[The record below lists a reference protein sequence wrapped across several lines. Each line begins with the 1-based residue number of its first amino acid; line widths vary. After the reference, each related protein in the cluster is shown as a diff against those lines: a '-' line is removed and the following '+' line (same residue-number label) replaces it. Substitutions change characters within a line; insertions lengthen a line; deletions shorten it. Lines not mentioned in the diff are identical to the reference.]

1 MALIL
6 VVSWHNNIL
15 TDVRLVLRN
24 QTWPTCHVIVVPMTL
39 SDHPL
44 AISSVPPS
52 YPPPSPHRRHIE
64 DSLGSLATQINFF
77 IHNLAQMKFSSPQAP
92 PTLLTFVPQAYSI
105 ETDGK
110 IESAV
115 IVAYYKRYYPDTHTV
130 RSTCLSAHPCI
141 CLSVPLDFLCPL
153 FVCIVY
159 YMCSVC

>member
-1 MALIL
+1 M
-6 VVSWHNNIL
+6 SCL
-15 TDVRLVLRN
+15 TWYMYMYMYGYSPSN
-24 QTWPTCHVIVVPMTL
+24 
-39 SDHPL
+39 
-44 AISSVPPS
+44 SSLFSSPS
-52 YPPPSPHRRHIE
+52 NHRHIE

-130 RSTCLSAHPCI
+130 
-141 CLSVPLDFLCPL
+141 
-153 FVCIVY
+153 
-159 YMCSVC
+159 